1 MKLLLAPHPD
11 DETLFA
17 TYTLLEHHPL
27 VVFCYPGA
35 PRHGTPEQRM
45 TEAAAAMRILGC
57 DFLPPPDGDLEAT
70 LALYDPEHVWAP
82 YPEPGGHSA
91 HNRIGDLAVEL
102 WPGKVTWYT
111 TYTTDGRSR
120 NGDAVEPL
128 DGWET
133 LKLRALSCYQSQI
146 TNRGTAPHFHR
157 GLEEYVVRPPVPVQR
172 EAVALPVERIPDEAD
187 DRVACPDC
195 EKTFATAAGLK
206 IHRTKVHP
214 REEAA

>member
-1 MKLLLAPHPD
+1 MKLLLSPHPD

-17 TYTLLEHHPL
+17 AYTLLEHHPL

-35 PRHGTPEQRM
+35 PRHGAPEQRM
-45 TEAAAAMRILGC
+45 AEAAAAMQILGC
-57 DFLPPPDGDLEAT
+57 DFLLPPDDLESA
-70 LALYDPEHVWAP
+70 LAVYDPSQVWAP

-91 HNRIGDLAVEL
+91 HNRIGELAVSL

-111 TYTTDGRSR
+111 TYTEEGRSR
-120 NGDAVEPL
+120 VGEPVAVL

-157 GLEEYVVRPPVPVQR
+157 GLDEYLVQPPELKVVM
-172 EAVALPVERIPDEAD
+172 AAPVEPIPDEAD
-187 DRVACPDC
+187 DRVSCPDC
-195 EKTFATAAGLK
+195 DRTFATAAGLK
-206 IHRTKVHP
+206 IHRSKVHS
-214 REEAA
+214 RKEAA